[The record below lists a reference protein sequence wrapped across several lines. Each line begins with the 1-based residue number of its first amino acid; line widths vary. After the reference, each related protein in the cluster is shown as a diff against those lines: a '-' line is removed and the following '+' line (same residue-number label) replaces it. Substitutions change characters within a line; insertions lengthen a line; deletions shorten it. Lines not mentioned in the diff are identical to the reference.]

1 MNRSSIFSRF
11 AFIAL
16 ISLAM
21 MGLATNSHA
30 ETDVKIGFV
39 DTERILR
46 EAAPAVRSQKKLEK
60 EFEKRSQELEK
71 LAKQLQSMQQT
82 MEKNAVT
89 LSESDKRAKEREFND
104 LTRDMQ
110 RREREYRE
118 DLNQRR
124 NEELASV
131 LDRANKAIKVI
142 AEAEKYDIIF
152 QEVVYRS
159 QRIDITEKVLKALA
173 DPPPGK

>member
-1 MNRSSIFSRF
+1 MSARSI
-11 AFIAL
+11 FIAL
-16 ISLAM
+16 LSSLA
-21 MGLATNSHA
+21 LLTAAPVRA
-30 ETDVKIGFV
+30 ESDVKIGFV

-46 EAAPAVRSQKKLEK
+46 EAAPAVRAQKKLEK

-71 LAKQLQSMQQT
+71 LAKQLQSMQQN

-89 LSESDKRAKEREFND
+89 LSDSDRRAKEREFSE

-131 LDRANKAIKVI
+131 VERANRVIKQI
-142 AEAEKYDIIF
+142 FDSEKYDVIL
-152 QEVVYRS
+152 QEVVFAGPRV
-159 QRIDITEKVLKALA
+159 DITDKVIRALNSPA
-173 DPPPGK
+173 APGGAGK

>member
-1 MNRSSIFSRF
+1 MSSRF
-11 AFIAL
+11 AAILL
-16 ISLAM
+16 ISIAM
-21 MGLATNSHA
+21 LGVAIPSRA

-46 EAAPAVRSQKKLEK
+46 EAAPAVRAQKKLEK

-82 MEKNAVT
+82 MEKNSVT
-89 LSESDKRAKEREFND
+89 LSDSERRTKEREFSE

-124 NEELASV
+124 NEELASISE
-131 LDRANKAIKVI
+131 RANKVMKQIFDTEKFDLLLVQDVMFASNRVDITDKVI
-142 AEAEKYDIIF
+142 
-152 QEVVYRS
+152 
-159 QRIDITEKVLKALA
+159 KALNA
-173 DPPPGK
+173 APAAK

>member
-1 MNRSSIFSRF
+1 M
-11 AFIAL
+11 
-16 ISLAM
+16 LA
-21 MGLATNSHA
+21 APVHA
-30 ETDVKIGFV
+30 ENDVKIGFV

-46 EAAPAVRSQKKLEK
+46 EAAPAVRAQKKLEK
-60 EFEKRSQELEK
+60 EFEKRSQELERM
-71 LAKQLQSMQQT
+71 AKQLQGMQQN

-89 LSESDKRAKEREFND
+89 LSDSDRRAKEREFSE

-110 RREREYRE
+110 RKEREYRE

-124 NEELASV
+124 NEELSGV

-159 QRIDITEKVLKALA
+159 ARIDITEKVLKALA
-173 DPPPGK
+173 DPPATK

>member
-1 MNRSSIFSRF
+1 MSVRSALF
-11 AFIAL
+11 AAL
-16 ISLAM
+16 SSLALL
-21 MGLATNSHA
+21 LAAPAHA
-30 ETDVKIGFV
+30 ENDVKIGFV

-46 EAAPAVRSQKKLEK
+46 EAAPAVRAQKKLEK
-60 EFEKRSQELEK
+60 EFEKRSQELERM
-71 LAKQLQSMQQT
+71 AKQLQGMQQN
-82 MEKNAVT
+82 MEKNSVT
-89 LSESDKRAKEREFND
+89 LSDSDRRAKEREFSE

-110 RREREYRE
+110 RKEREYRE

-124 NEELASV
+124 NEELSGV

-159 QRIDITEKVLKALA
+159 ARIDITEKVLKALA
-173 DPPPGK
+173 DPPATK

>member
-1 MNRSSIFSRF
+1 MSARS
-11 AFIAL
+11 ALIAL
-16 ISLAM
+16 LSALAM
-21 MGLATNSHA
+21 LSVMPARA

-46 EAAPAVRSQKKLEK
+46 EAAPAVRAQKKLEK

-71 LAKQLQSMQQT
+71 LAKQLQGMQQN

-89 LSESDKRAKEREFND
+89 LSDSDRRAKEREFSE

-124 NEELASV
+124 NEELSGV
-131 LDRANKAIKVI
+131 LDKANKAIKVI

-173 DPPPGK
+173 DPPATK

>member
-1 MNRSSIFSRF
+1 MSARS
-11 AFIAL
+11 AL
-16 ISLAM
+16 LAALSSLAL
-21 MGLATNSHA
+21 LAAAPAHA
-30 ETDVKIGFV
+30 ENDVKIGFV

-46 EAAPAVRSQKKLEK
+46 EAAPAVRAQKKLEK
-60 EFEKRSQELEK
+60 EFEKRSQELERM
-71 LAKQLQSMQQT
+71 AKQLQAMQQN

-89 LSESDKRAKEREFND
+89 LSDSDRRAKEREFSE

-110 RREREYRE
+110 RKEREYRE

-124 NEELASV
+124 NEELSGV
-131 LDRANKAIKVI
+131 LDKANKAIKVI

-159 QRIDITEKVLKALA
+159 ARIDITEKVLKALA
-173 DPPPGK
+173 DPPATK

>member
-1 MNRSSIFSRF
+1 MSLRF
-11 AFIAL
+11 AAIVL

-21 MGLATNSHA
+21 LGVATSSHA
-30 ETDVKIGFV
+30 ESDVKIGFV

-46 EAAPAVRSQKKLEK
+46 EAAPAVRAQKKLEK

-71 LAKQLQSMQQT
+71 LSKQLQSMQQT
-82 MEKNAVT
+82 MDKNSVT
-89 LSESDKRAKEREFND
+89 LSEGERRAKEREFGE

-124 NEELASV
+124 NEELAGV

-173 DPPPGK
+173 DASATK

>member
-1 MNRSSIFSRF
+1 MNRSSTFSRF

-21 MGLATNSHA
+21 MGLTRTAHS

-46 EAAPAVRSQKKLEK
+46 EAAPAVRSQKK
-60 EFEKRSQELEK
+60 LEK

>member
-1 MNRSSIFSRF
+1 VPRRSSR
-11 AFIAL
+11 
-16 ISLAM
+16 
-21 MGLATNSHA
+21 
-30 ETDVKIGFV
+30 
-39 DTERILR
+39 
-46 EAAPAVRSQKKLEK
+46 K

-71 LAKQLQSMQQT
+71 LAKQLQTMQQT
-82 MEKNAVT
+82 MEKNSVT
-89 LSESDKRAKEREFND
+89 LSDSERRTKEREFSE

-124 NEELASV
+124 NEELSGV

-173 DPPPGK
+173 DPPATK

>member
-1 MNRSSIFSRF
+1 MSLRTLSIVLLTLLSLGVSTSSR
-11 AFIAL
+11 
-16 ISLAM
+16 
-21 MGLATNSHA
+21 A
-30 ETDVKIGFV
+30 ESDFKIGFV

-46 EAAPAVRSQKKLEK
+46 EAAPAVRAQKKLEK

-71 LAKQLQSMQQT
+71 LAKQLQGMQQN

-89 LSESDKRAKEREFND
+89 LSDSDRRAKEREFND
-104 LTRDMQ
+104 LTREMQ

-124 NEELASV
+124 NEELAGV

-142 AEAEKYDIIF
+142 AEADKYDIIF

-159 QRIDITEKVLKALA
+159 ARIDITEKALKALA
-173 DPPPGK
+173 DPPAST

>member
-1 MNRSSIFSRF
+1 MSARS
-11 AFIAL
+11 AL
-16 ISLAM
+16 LAALSSLAL
-21 MGLATNSHA
+21 LAAAPAHA
-30 ETDVKIGFV
+30 ENDVKIGFV

-46 EAAPAVRSQKKLEK
+46 EAAPAVRAQKKLEK
-60 EFEKRSQELEK
+60 EFEKRSQELERM
-71 LAKQLQSMQQT
+71 AKQLQSMQQN

-89 LSESDKRAKEREFND
+89 LSDSDRRAKEREFSE

-110 RREREYRE
+110 RKEREYRE

-124 NEELASV
+124 NEELSGV

-159 QRIDITEKVLKALA
+159 ARIDITEKVLKALA
-173 DPPPGK
+173 DPPATK

>member
-1 MNRSSIFSRF
+1 MNSSSMFSRSV
-11 AFIAL
+11 FISL
-16 ISLAM
+16 ISLAFAFTVTP
-21 MGLATNSHA
+21 LRA
-30 ETDVKIGFV
+30 ESDVKIGFV

-46 EAAPAVRSQKKLEK
+46 EAAPAVKAQKKLEK

-71 LAKQLQSMQQT
+71 LAKQLQAMQQG

-89 LSESDKRAKEREFND
+89 LPDSERRAKEREFND

-124 NEELASV
+124 NEELAGV

-173 DPPPGK
+173 DPPPAK

>member
-1 MNRSSIFSRF
+1 MSARSI
-11 AFIAL
+11 FIAL
-16 ISLAM
+16 LSSLA
-21 MGLATNSHA
+21 LLTAAPARA
-30 ETDVKIGFV
+30 ESDVKIGFV

-46 EAAPAVRSQKKLEK
+46 EAAPAVRAQKKLEK

-71 LAKQLQSMQQT
+71 LAKQLQAMQQN

-89 LSESDKRAKEREFND
+89 LSESDRRAKEREFSE

-124 NEELASV
+124 NEELAGV
-131 LDRANKAIKVI
+131 LDKANKAIKVI

-173 DPPPGK
+173 DPPASK

>member
-1 MNRSSIFSRF
+1 MFSRL

-16 ISLAM
+16 ISCAFL
-21 MGLATNSHA
+21 GLSSPLRA

-46 EAAPAVRSQKKLEK
+46 EATPAVRAQKKLEK
-60 EFEKRSQELEK
+60 EFEKRSQDLEK
-71 LAKQLQSMQQT
+71 LAKQLQAMQQN
-82 MEKNAVT
+82 MEKNSVT
-89 LSESDKRAKEREFND
+89 LSDPDRRAKEREVSD
-104 LTRDMQ
+104 LTREIQ

-124 NEELASV
+124 NEELAGV

-173 DPPPGK
+173 DPPATK

>member
-1 MNRSSIFSRF
+1 MFSRLASIILISC
-11 AFIAL
+11 AFI
-16 ISLAM
+16 
-21 MGLATNSHA
+21 GLSSPLRA

-46 EAAPAVRSQKKLEK
+46 EATPAVRAQKKLEK
-60 EFEKRSQELEK
+60 EFEKRSQDLEK
-71 LAKQLQSMQQT
+71 LAKQLQAMQQN
-82 MEKNAVT
+82 MEKNSVT
-89 LSESDKRAKEREFND
+89 LSDPDRRAKEREVSD
-104 LTRDMQ
+104 LTREIQ

-124 NEELASV
+124 NEELAGV

-173 DPPPGK
+173 DPPATK

>member
-1 MNRSSIFSRF
+1 MSARS
-11 AFIAL
+11 AL
-16 ISLAM
+16 LAALSSLAL
-21 MGLATNSHA
+21 LAAAPAHA
-30 ETDVKIGFV
+30 ENDVKIGFV

-46 EAAPAVRSQKKLEK
+46 EAAPAVRAQKKLEK
-60 EFEKRSQELEK
+60 EFEKRSQELERM
-71 LAKQLQSMQQT
+71 AKQLQGMQQN
-82 MEKNAVT
+82 MEKNSVT
-89 LSESDKRAKEREFND
+89 LSDSDRRAKEREFSE

-110 RREREYRE
+110 RKEREYRE

-124 NEELASV
+124 NEELSGV

-159 QRIDITEKVLKALA
+159 ARIDITEKVLKALA
-173 DPPPGK
+173 DPPATK

>member
-1 MNRSSIFSRF
+1 MSLRTLSIVLLTLLSLGVSTSSR
-11 AFIAL
+11 
-16 ISLAM
+16 
-21 MGLATNSHA
+21 A
-30 ETDVKIGFV
+30 ESDFKIGFV

-46 EAAPAVRSQKKLEK
+46 EAAPAVRAQKKLEK

-71 LAKQLQSMQQT
+71 LAKQLQGMQQN

-89 LSESDKRAKEREFND
+89 LSDSDRRAKEREFND
-104 LTRDMQ
+104 LTREMQ

-124 NEELASV
+124 NEELAGV

-142 AEAEKYDIIF
+142 AEADKYDIIF

-159 QRIDITEKVLKALA
+159 ARIDITEKVLKALA
-173 DPPPGK
+173 DPPASK

>member
-1 MNRSSIFSRF
+1 MSLRF
-11 AFIAL
+11 AAIVL
-16 ISLAM
+16 ISLSMLGVAIP
-21 MGLATNSHA
+21 SRA
-30 ETDVKIGFV
+30 ETEVKIGFV

-46 EAAPAVRSQKKLEK
+46 EAAPAVRAQKKLEK

-71 LAKQLQSMQQT
+71 LAKQLQTMQQT
-82 MEKNAVT
+82 MEKNSVT
-89 LSESDKRAKEREFND
+89 LSDSERRTKEREFSE

-124 NEELASV
+124 NEELSGV

-173 DPPPGK
+173 DPPATK

>member
-1 MNRSSIFSRF
+1 MSLRF
-11 AFIAL
+11 AAIVL
-16 ISLAM
+16 IFLAM
-21 MGLATNSHA
+21 LGAAIPSRA

-46 EAAPAVRSQKKLEK
+46 EAAPAVRAQKKLEK
-60 EFEKRSQELEK
+60 EFEKRSQDLEK
-71 LAKQLQSMQQT
+71 LSKQLQSMQQS
-82 MEKNAVT
+82 MDKNSVT
-89 LSESDKRAKEREFND
+89 LSESERRTKEREFSE

-124 NEELASV
+124 NEELSGV

-173 DPPPGK
+173 DPPATK

>member
-1 MNRSSIFSRF
+1 MFSRSV
-11 AFIAL
+11 FISL
-16 ISLAM
+16 ISLA
-21 MGLATNSHA
+21 LALIVTPVHA
-30 ETDVKIGFV
+30 ESDVKIGFV

-46 EAAPAVRSQKKLEK
+46 EAAPAVKAQKKLEK

-71 LAKQLQSMQQT
+71 LAKQLQAMQQG
-82 MEKNAVT
+82 MEKNSVT
-89 LSESDKRAKEREFND
+89 LPDSERRAKEREFND

-124 NEELASV
+124 NEELAGV

-173 DPPPGK
+173 DPPPAK

>member
-1 MNRSSIFSRF
+1 MSARSIS
-11 AFIAL
+11 IAL
-16 ISLAM
+16 LSSLA
-21 MGLATNSHA
+21 LLTAAPVRA
-30 ETDVKIGFV
+30 ESDVKIGFV

-46 EAAPAVRSQKKLEK
+46 EAAPAVRAQKKLEK

-71 LAKQLQSMQQT
+71 LAKQLQGMQQN

-89 LSESDKRAKEREFND
+89 LSESDRRAKEREFSE

-124 NEELASV
+124 NEELAGV
-131 LDRANKAIKVI
+131 LDKANKAIKVI

-173 DPPPGK
+173 DPPASK

>member
-1 MNRSSIFSRF
+1 MFSRSV
-11 AFIAL
+11 FISL
-16 ISLAM
+16 ISLA
-21 MGLATNSHA
+21 LALIVTPVHA
-30 ETDVKIGFV
+30 ESDVKIGFV

-46 EAAPAVRSQKKLEK
+46 EAAPAVKAQKKLEK

-71 LAKQLQSMQQT
+71 LAKQLQAMQQG
-82 MEKNAVT
+82 MEKNSVT
-89 LSESDKRAKEREFND
+89 LPDSERRVKEREFND

-124 NEELASV
+124 NEELAGV

-173 DPPPGK
+173 DPPPAK

>member
-1 MNRSSIFSRF
+1 MNSSSTFLRSTL
-11 AFIAL
+11 IAL
-16 ISLAM
+16 IFMAISGFSVPL
-21 MGLATNSHA
+21 HA

-46 EAAPAVRSQKKLEK
+46 EAAPAVRAQKKLEK

-71 LAKQLQSMQQT
+71 LAKQLQAMQQT

-89 LSESDKRAKEREFND
+89 LSDTERRAKEREFSD

-124 NEELASV
+124 NEELAGV

-173 DPPPGK
+173 DTPPSK

>member
-1 MNRSSIFSRF
+1 
-11 AFIAL
+11 
-16 ISLAM
+16 
-21 MGLATNSHA
+21 
-30 ETDVKIGFV
+30 
-39 DTERILR
+39 
-46 EAAPAVRSQKKLEK
+46 VRAQKKLEK

-71 LAKQLQSMQQT
+71 LAKQLQGMQQN

-89 LSESDKRAKEREFND
+89 LSDSDRRAKEREFND
-104 LTRDMQ
+104 LTREMQ

-124 NEELASV
+124 NEELAGV

-142 AEAEKYDIIF
+142 AEADKYDIIF

-159 QRIDITEKVLKALA
+159 ARIDITEKVLKALA
-173 DPPPGK
+173 DPPASK

>member
-1 MNRSSIFSRF
+1 MSLRLAAIV
-11 AFIAL
+11 L

-21 MGLATNSHA
+21 LGVAIPSRA

-46 EAAPAVRSQKKLEK
+46 EAAPAVRAQKKLEK

-82 MEKNAVT
+82 MDKNSVT
-89 LSESDKRAKEREFND
+89 LSESERRTKEREFAE

-124 NEELASV
+124 NEELAGV

>member
-1 MNRSSIFSRF
+1 MSVRS
-11 AFIAL
+11 AL
-16 ISLAM
+16 LAALSSLAL
-21 MGLATNSHA
+21 LAAAPAHA
-30 ETDVKIGFV
+30 ENDVKIGFV

-46 EAAPAVRSQKKLEK
+46 EAAPAVRAQKKLEK
-60 EFEKRSQELEK
+60 EFEKRSQELERM
-71 LAKQLQSMQQT
+71 AKQLQSMQQN

-89 LSESDKRAKEREFND
+89 LSDSDRRAKEREFSE

-110 RREREYRE
+110 RKEREYRE

-124 NEELASV
+124 NEELSGV
-131 LDRANKAIKVI
+131 LDKANKAIKVI

-159 QRIDITEKVLKALA
+159 ARIDITEKVLKALA
-173 DPPPGK
+173 DPPATK

>member
-1 MNRSSIFSRF
+1 MSARS
-11 AFIAL
+11 AL
-16 ISLAM
+16 IAVLSALA
-21 MGLATNSHA
+21 LLPLTPAQA
-30 ETDVKIGFV
+30 ESDVKIGFV

-46 EAAPAVRSQKKLEK
+46 EAAPAVRAQKKLEK
-60 EFEKRSQELEK
+60 EFEKRSQELER
-71 LAKQLQSMQQT
+71 LAKQLQSMQQN

-89 LSESDKRAKEREFND
+89 LSDSDRRAKEREFAD

-124 NEELASV
+124 NEELAGV
-131 LDRANKAIKVI
+131 LDKANKAIKVI
-142 AEAEKYDIIF
+142 AEAEKYDLIL

-159 QRIDITEKVLKALA
+159 ARIDITEKVLKALA
-173 DPPPGK
+173 DPPAAAATK

>member
-1 MNRSSIFSRF
+1 MNRSSIFLRF

>member
-1 MNRSSIFSRF
+1 MSARS
-11 AFIAL
+11 AL
-16 ISLAM
+16 LAALSSLAL
-21 MGLATNSHA
+21 LAAAPAHA
-30 ETDVKIGFV
+30 ENDVKIGFV

-46 EAAPAVRSQKKLEK
+46 EAAPAVRAQKKLEK
-60 EFEKRSQELEK
+60 EFEKRSQELERM
-71 LAKQLQSMQQT
+71 AKQLQSMQQN

-89 LSESDKRAKEREFND
+89 LSDSDRRAKEREFSE

-110 RREREYRE
+110 RKEREYRE

-124 NEELASV
+124 NEELSGV
-131 LDRANKAIKVI
+131 LDKANKAIKVI

-159 QRIDITEKVLKALA
+159 ARIDITEKVLKALA
-173 DPPPGK
+173 DPPATK